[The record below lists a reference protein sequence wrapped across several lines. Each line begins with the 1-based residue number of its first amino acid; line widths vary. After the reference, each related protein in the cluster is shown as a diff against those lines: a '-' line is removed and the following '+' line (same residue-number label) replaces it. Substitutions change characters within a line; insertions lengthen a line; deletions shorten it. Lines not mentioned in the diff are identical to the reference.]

1 MMRSCISASS
11 AMWKFIFPII
21 VIANTARSSDPD
33 YFDNLRRFNDELA
46 ANATSSKGTLS
57 YSYSATANGGWAKS
71 AASSLFPIL
80 KPKESIGN
88 NIHTASSFAN
98 PGNIPGVESRFSDGN
113 GGAASASGYIGNGQV
128 RQSASVYPQN
138 PSVPN
143 VNTRFGADTG
153 KGGSYG
159 VFTSSFSETLPDS
172 NGKPV
177 TRQKASTTVN
187 DNGKVSSYSAHNP

>member
-46 ANATSSKGTLS
+46 AN
-57 YSYSATANGGWAKS
+57 
-71 AASSLFPIL
+71 
-80 KPKESIGN
+80 IGN